1 MTHVTCRL
9 TAKNRDQLR
18 NPTLGNRVWATST
31 FLYLIWSR
39 IPTAAVLWT
48 RPLVSICV
56 STLTCLSPLCLNSYI
71 QLYHALS
78 VYLVLVGVEV
88 WTSIQLYHALGVYL
102 VLVGVEIW
110 TSGDLI
116 SVDAADYS
124 ATLGNFCD
132 YRTNYINAFKNNDN
146 AQLITYIESF
156 SEISAILSIC
166 CCVKSCCQV

>member
-1 MTHVTCRL
+1 M
-9 TAKNRDQLR
+9 
-18 NPTLGNRVWATST
+18 
-31 FLYLIWSR
+31 
-39 IPTAAVLWT
+39 
-48 RPLVSICV
+48 LVGVEVRMS
-56 STLTCLSPLCLNSYI
+56 I
-71 QLYHALS
+71 QLYHALG